1 MDIVTKRFM
10 IRPPN
15 IEFSE
20 GRLAR
25 EFIKIEFLIGKISS
39 GVDELN
45 PLALLTCCTKAKW
58 VNIFS
63 EAGKNKVADN
73 QTTCLFLNKC
83 VAYKQR

>member
-15 IEFSE
+15 NEFSE

-45 PLALLTCCTKAKW
+45 PLALLTCCTTVQQVK
-58 VNIFS
+58 IFS
-63 EAGKNKVADN
+63 EVGNIKFACTKMS
-73 QTTCLFLNKC
+73 CLAPSKC
-83 VAYKQR
+83 LA

>member
-15 IEFSE
+15 NEFSE

-45 PLALLTCCTKAKW
+45 PLALLTCCTTVQRVKL
-58 VNIFS
+58 FS
-63 EAGKNKVADN
+63 DVGNNKFAGNKMSRIVPSK
-73 QTTCLFLNKC
+73 CL
-83 VAYKQR
+83 A

>member
-15 IEFSE
+15 NEFSE

-45 PLALLTCCTKAKW
+45 PLALLTCCTTVQQVKISSE
-58 VNIFS
+58 VGNIKFACTKMS
-63 EAGKNKVADN
+63 
-73 QTTCLFLNKC
+73 CLVLSKC
-83 VAYKQR
+83 LA

>member
-1 MDIVTKRFM
+1 MDIVAKKFM
-10 IRPPN
+10 IGPPN

-45 PLALLTCCTKAKW
+45 PLALLTCCTKVQQVK
-58 VNIFS
+58 IFS
-63 EAGKNKVADN
+63 
-73 QTTCLFLNKC
+73 
-83 VAYKQR
+83 

>member
-45 PLALLTCCTKAKW
+45 PLALLTCCTTA
-58 VNIFS
+58 
-63 EAGKNKVADN
+63 
-73 QTTCLFLNKC
+73 Q
-83 VAYKQR
+83 